1 MRALRCGSARSDA
14 SQRLLAEEDKA
25 IIEPAGDD
33 HLRIRLQQLSVT
45 IPAWCPHKGA
55 PLSEGRV
62 IGTFLECPWHGA
74 TFDLRTGRRLR
85 GPACGDLDVT
95 QAGPSPGETRLAGRT
110 E

>member
-1 MRALRCGSARSDA
+1 MRALRCGPPRDMG
-14 SQRLLAEEDKA
+14 QRLLAEEDKA
-25 IIEPAGDD
+25 IIEPDGDD
-33 HLRIRLQQLSVT
+33 HIRIRLPHLAVT

-55 PLSEGRV
+55 PLSEGTV
-62 IGTFLECPWHGA
+62 TGTFLECPWHGA

-95 QAGPSPGETRLAGRT
+95 HVGPLPGETRPVERT

>member
-1 MRALRCGSARSDA
+1 MRLRHGSARSDA
-14 SQRLLAEEDKA
+14 SRRFLVAEDNA
-25 IIEPAGDD
+25 IIEPAGED
-33 HLRIRLQQLSVT
+33 HLQIRLQNLSVT

-55 PLSEGRV
+55 PLTEARV

-74 TFDLRTGRRLR
+74 IFDLRTGRRLR

-95 QAGPSPGETRLAGRT
+95 HTDPSSGETRLTGRT